1 MAVSNQSDTDVW
13 LTSAAVVAACALLFT
28 VASFWW
34 LHARRGRLESYEPH
48 TYAAAITQEKV
59 RLRFPLVLYNT
70 GAIPIVVQN
79 LRLRFPGEL
88 ASAQPLLWIV
98 SWPQIKPD
106 KDDQYSFRAVF
117 SVAGRTVH
125 QMFPEFGASS
135 LGFTLEARDYPAVI
149 EAKLGHKK
157 EWRPLLKFTF
167 RASHIVDPAHYITY
181 DNTPGSLSNEQQ
193 EKAVAALG
201 RFAQELALDARRAD

>member
-1 MAVSNQSDTDVW
+1 MR
-13 LTSAAVVAACALLFT
+13 CARFSSLWHR
-28 VASFWW
+28 SGW

-48 TYAAAITQEKV
+48 TYAAAITQEKI

-79 LRLRFPGEL
+79 LRLRFPEEL
-88 ASAQPLLWIV
+88 ASAQLLPWVV

-117 SVAGRTVH
+117 SVAGRTAH

-135 LGFTLEARDYPAVI
+135 LGFTLEARDYPALI

-167 RASHIVDPAHYITY
+167 RAGHIVDPSHFITY
-181 DNTPGSLSNEQQ
+181 DNTPGNLSEEHRQRA
-193 EKAVAALG
+193 EVAL
-201 RFAQELALDARRAD
+201 RQLAQELAGEQKGEWPYG